1 MLVETQDGKST
12 KVTLQKGGFV
22 FPLEISSSNIQ
33 KKTPEIKEE
42 LTNVPEHLGEW
53 HITLAFY

>member
-12 KVTLQKGGFV
+12 KVSLQKGGVF

-33 KKTPEIKEE
+33 KKT
-42 LTNVPEHLGEW
+42 
-53 HITLAFY
+53 TLKLKKS